1 MKMGNIHFYND
12 FFISTIES
20 LCFDLKPSVAQRLKK
35 KITFPHFII
44 KR

>member
-1 MKMGNIHFYND
+1 MKMGNINFYND

-20 LCFDLKPSVAQRLKK
+20 LCFDLKPSVTQRLK